1 MQGGQRKCDTAM
13 QGCPPHPPVTRGG
26 RCAPA
31 KASPR
36 CDWPLVWDELL
47 AQRGQRPRSC
57 ERKAE
62 LPPERRGWAFDLP
75 PAGGATANAPKR
87 WVAADVDAFVDA
99 FVDAYLELG
108 PEARHA
114 YELLEATRGCHLF
127 FDLDGRSDGK
137 FNCEEVASCIAE
149 EAAGV
154 LRDLVVAGAPAH
166 VAAAGVA
173 IRTLTVESAHGG
185 GKFSRHLLLQAL
197 GPDERVAEPRCVLAG
212 LGCAHAAAARVLARV
227 VARCGQSAGSLVDF
241 AVYRPGG
248 LLRLLGS
255 SKLVGEA
262 RAPLELSVEHSSAAF
277 AELSTRELLG
287 ASLVQ
292 PARGGEVAL
301 ACESDAP
308 PRTLRGALQLHHAP
322 HDGVAQQVPRRA
334 GHPLARPRAGL
345 SAQQHA
351 RTR

>member
-1 MQGGQRKCDTAM
+1 MGPKQVSFSFLGFGIWDLAWCCATRQCKDA
-13 QGCPPHPPVTRGG
+13 PPLPPVTRGG

-47 AQRGQRPRSC
+47 AQRGQPRSC
-57 ERKAE
+57 ERKAQ

-197 GPDERVAEPRCVLAG
+197 GPDEHVAEPRCVLAG
-212 LGCAHAAAARVLARV
+212 LGCAHAVAARVVARV

-241 AVYRPGG
+241 A
-248 LLRLLGS
+248 L
-255 SKLVGEA
+255 
-262 RAPLELSVEHSSAAF
+262 PLLSVF
-277 AELSTRELLG
+277 RLCVCC
-287 ASLVQ
+287 LVCVCSC
-292 PARGGEVAL
+292 G
-301 ACESDAP
+301 
-308 PRTLRGALQLHHAP
+308 HHGWCGR
-322 HDGVAQQVPRRA
+322 DGTWNDS
-334 GHPLARPRAGL
+334 PLYFPIFF
-345 SAQQHA
+345 
-351 RTR
+351 T